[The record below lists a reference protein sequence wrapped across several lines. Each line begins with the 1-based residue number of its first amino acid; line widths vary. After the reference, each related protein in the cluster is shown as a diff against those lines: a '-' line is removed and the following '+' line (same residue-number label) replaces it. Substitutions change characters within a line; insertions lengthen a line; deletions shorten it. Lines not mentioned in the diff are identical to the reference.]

1 MKIYS
6 KIIGTLPSH
15 CILIIRLG
23 ILPVDYY
30 INKSFSYIIQLNFIN
45 ITYINKS
52 LTISWRK
59 FCLIHYATKQCF
71 RIFKIF
77 KFENRLRL
85 STKSCLIKND
95 STLPTF
101 ESRGN

>member
-30 INKSFSYIIQLNFIN
+30 INKYFSYIIQLNFIN

-59 FCLIHYATKQCF
+59 FCLIQINRHYATKTVF
-71 RIFKIF
+71 
-77 KFENRLRL
+77 
-85 STKSCLIKND
+85 
-95 STLPTF
+95 
-101 ESRGN
+101 